1 MAKYLRRRE
10 LADGKDTVKLSLMIR
25 TAPFLI
31 RTAPFLMRALYSSDY
46 PYGAPIAPS

>member
-25 TAPFLI
+25 TV
-31 RTAPFLMRALYSSDY
+31 PFLMWALYSSDY
-46 PYGAPIAPS
+46 PYGTPIAPS

>member
-25 TAPFLI
+25 TAPFL
-31 RTAPFLMRALYSSDY
+31 MRALYSSDY
-46 PYGAPIAPS
+46 PYGAPIALS